1 MGNKLIDTINGIAE
15 LHKAGWTKEEVMNL
29 LKEKEPEPEPKPE
42 PDPEPSPEPE
52 PKPETDPEPK
62 PDEKDKEIEDL
73 KNQIK
78 EIQKGNT
85 KKDIS
90 GDEPTNDDIIADIV
104 RSFM

>member
-15 LHKAGWTKEEVMNL
+15 LHKAGWTKDEVMNL
-29 LKEKEPEPEPKPE
+29 LKEKEPEPEP
-42 PDPEPSPEPE
+42 EPSPEPD
-52 PKPETDPEPK
+52 PKPEPDPEPK

-85 KKDIS
+85 GKDIS
-90 GDEPTNDDIIADIV
+90 GDEPTNDNIIADIV